1 MISLNKFVIGS
12 FCFGGRLLKN
22 YRINMSSAE
31 IPEPNAN
38 SIAFVTTTDE
48 TSAKILANLIITHK
62 LAACVNII
70 PKITS
75 IYHWE
80 GKVNEDSEVL
90 MMIKTKTSRIEDLIK
105 FVRENHS
112 YSVAEVI
119 SIPIEKGNPSYLDW
133 IQKTVPDKYE

>member
-1 MISLNKFVIGS
+1 MINLNKFVIGT
-12 FCFGGRLLKN
+12 FCFGGRILRRN
-22 YRINMSSAE
+22 SRINMSTNLPAVH
-31 IPEPNAN
+31 

-75 IYHWE
+75 IYHWD

-90 MMIKTKTSRIEDLIK
+90 MMIKTKTSRIDDLIK

-119 SIPIEKGNPSYLDW
+119 SIPIENGNPPYLDW
-133 IQKTVPDKYE
+133 ISKTVPDKY

>member
-1 MISLNKFVIGS
+1 MINLNKFVIKT
-12 FCFGGRLLKN
+12 FCFGERILNKS
-22 YRINMSSAE
+22 RINMSTVPAVH
-31 IPEPNAN
+31 

-90 MMIKTKTSRIEDLIK
+90 MMIKTKTSRVDDLIK

-119 SIPIEKGNPSYLDW
+119 SIPIEKGNPPYLDW
-133 IQKTVPDKYE
+133 IAKTVPDKYE

>member
-1 MISLNKFVIGS
+1 MATEVQGLH
-12 FCFGGRLLKN
+12 
-22 YRINMSSAE
+22 
-31 IPEPNAN
+31 

-75 IYHWE
+75 IYHWD
-80 GKVNEDSEVL
+80 GKINEDSEVL
-90 MMIKTKTSRIEDLIK
+90 MIIKTKTIRMDDLIK
-105 FVRENHS
+105 FVRENHT

-119 SIPIEKGNPSYLDW
+119 SIPIEKGNPPYLDW
-133 IQKTVPDKYE
+133 IARTVPDKYE